1 LSAFDKPQRDALAML
16 FLRVHDQETLAA
28 MIFWGLSLI
37 PLGILVYRSRFLPRF
52 LGVWLIVNGLA
63 HLANNL
69 AGLLLPHYANAGRQ
83 LHLPRLVRKLK
94 LSLFLGHF
102 RIERESAY

>member
-1 LSAFDKPQRDALAML
+1 MSAFDKPQRDALAML

-94 LSLFLGHF
+94 LSPFLGHF

>member
-1 LSAFDKPQRDALAML
+1 ML

-94 LSLFLGHF
+94 LSPFLGHF